1 MTKLNEIVRSLD
13 CEVLKSYAP
22 LPFHRVTCKHA
33 SFSRS
38 FILINNSAM
47 SWRKPNFL
55 TTLILIK
62 FLIKVLIYINIFFGS
77 SYLNIYPYSS
87 EGWQDWTAD
96 MNLSKKYFFFCHTFL
111 IMLFGYIFAND
122 NPSSFLGKFYSIIP
136 AQNPCCLILN
146 I

>member
-13 CEVLKSYAP
+13 CEVLKSNAP

-38 FILINNSAM
+38 FILINNSPM

-62 FLIKVLIYINIFFGS
+62 FLIKVLIYVNIFFRE
-77 SYLNIYPYSS
+77 LLP
-87 EGWQDWTAD
+87 
-96 MNLSKKYFFFCHTFL
+96 
-111 IMLFGYIFAND
+111 
-122 NPSSFLGKFYSIIP
+122 
-136 AQNPCCLILN
+136 
-146 I
+146 